1 MSATRFN
8 VGAGNR
14 EFTAVALHNDAYR
27 AVIKAFDDS
36 VERINFEKRYF
47 MSRFKQHLESYK
59 RRFVALHENQRDP
72 EYLNNLQQLC
82 KEIQLAFNQQKKFAS
97 GLYVLAAAVAVLAI
111 LTAVL
116 ITFLVFPAVV
126 CPSVACGAMMGS
138 TLAVIFAGAV
148 GEFAIVKVACVK
160 DDKARFLNRIS
171 DKLSLFYSQTKENSS
186 VPAVRAFRQ

>member
-82 KEIQLAFNQQKKFAS
+82 KEIQLAFNQQKKVCEWFICACCRSRGTRNFDSCVNNFFGFSGS
-97 GLYVLAAAVAVLAI
+97 GLSFCRLW
-111 LTAVL
+111 
-116 ITFLVFPAVV
+116 
-126 CPSVACGAMMGS
+126 CNDG
-138 TLAVIFAGAV
+138 
-148 GEFAIVKVACVK
+148 
-160 DDKARFLNRIS
+160 
-171 DKLSLFYSQTKENSS
+171 
-186 VPAVRAFRQ
+186 